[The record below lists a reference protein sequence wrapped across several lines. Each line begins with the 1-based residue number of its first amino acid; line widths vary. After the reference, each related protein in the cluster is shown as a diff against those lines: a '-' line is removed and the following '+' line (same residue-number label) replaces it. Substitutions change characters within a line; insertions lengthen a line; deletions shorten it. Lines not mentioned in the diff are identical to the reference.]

1 MSDKPM
7 VAPNLFHDL
16 AGQAPCPGHLIT
28 NLSSE
33 QLAALHSFKHEFAA
47 AGFRLYKD
55 VPPKEADAVLRH
67 FLAELLEKKR

>member
-7 VAPNLFHDL
+7 IAPNLFHDL
-16 AGQAPCPGHLIT
+16 AGQAPCPGHLVE
-28 NLSSE
+28 NLSPQ

-55 VPPKEADAVLRH
+55 VSPKEADAVVRH
-67 FLAELLEKKR
+67 FLKDLLEKR